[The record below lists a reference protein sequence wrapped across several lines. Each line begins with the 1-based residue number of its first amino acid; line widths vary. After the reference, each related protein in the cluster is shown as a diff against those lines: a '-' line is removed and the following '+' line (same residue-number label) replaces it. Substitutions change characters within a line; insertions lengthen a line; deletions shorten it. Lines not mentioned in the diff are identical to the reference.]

1 MNVNNI
7 CVNNEVLE
15 MREKNIGIVLAALLL
30 AFVGVNFAS
39 VNPKLQLVN
48 YSISEIPAQPGHAVN
63 LTLVF
68 KSLNWDNCA
77 GQTSIQLAVSYPLSI
92 DGPDT
97 HYLGDLCTSDPDSK
111 STTSFILPVDPLA
124 QAGTYQVLVASKY
137 QKTFETFSDS
147 NTLNVRVGGVPSF
160 TASIAASNPVDV
172 YPGDTAFVT
181 AVFQNNGSGTVS
193 SARVT
198 FDASDGI
205 EVKWAGQT
213 QEIGQILPRGS
224 SSATFQIE
232 ASKSLQPGL
241 YHLYATLDYVS
252 QDRTNGNASFVF
264 DIPIARKADFSVS
277 YGDGPL
283 LSGNDIPVKLVLSNT
298 GSEEARNIKAS
309 ISPVYP
315 FSSDGT
321 VRYID
326 SITPG
331 GSAELDYTIH
341 VDKDAIPGSGM
352 LTLLVNYQNP
362 DGRSLSDTADFS
374 ISVSK
379 KSLADSLAELWY
391 VWVALAV
398 AIVFFMARRRL
409 RRRRSD

>member
-1 MNVNNI
+1 MKEN
-7 CVNNEVLE
+7 
-15 MREKNIGIVLAALLL
+15 NIGIVLAALLL
-30 AFVGVNFAS
+30 VFVGVNFAS

-48 YSISEIPAQPGHAVN
+48 YSINEIPAQPGHAVN

-77 GQTSIQLAVSYPLSI
+77 TQTSIQLAVSYPLSI

-97 HYLGDLCTSDPDSK
+97 HYIGDLCTSDPDSK

-172 YPGDTAFVT
+172 YPGDKAFVT
-181 AVFQNNGSGTVS
+181 AVFQNNGSGTVN

-198 FDASDGI
+198 FTASDGI

-213 QEIGQILPRGS
+213 QELGQVPPRGG
-224 SSATFQIE
+224 SSATFEIE
-232 ASKSLQPGL
+232 ASKSLQPGM
-241 YHLYATLDYVS
+241 YHLYAALDYVS
-252 QDRTNGNASFVF
+252 QDRTNNNASFVF
-264 DIPIARKADFSVS
+264 NIPISKKADFSVS
-277 YGDGPL
+277 YGNGPL
-283 LSGNDIPVKLVLSNT
+283 LSGSDIPVKLVLYNT
-298 GSEEARNIKAS
+298 GSEEAKNIKAS

-321 VRYID
+321 VRYVD
-326 SITPG
+326 SIQSG
-331 GSAELDYTIH
+331 GSAELDYMIH
-341 VDKDAIPGSGM
+341 VDKDAIPGNEM
-352 LTLLVNYQNP
+352 LTLLVNYEKSNGQ
-362 DGRSLSDTADFS
+362 RVSDTADFS
-374 ISVSK
+374 LSISK
-379 KSLADSLAELWY
+379 KSLIDSLTELWY
-391 VWVALAV
+391 IWVFIVVILLASL
-398 AIVFFMARRRL
+398 L
-409 RRRRSD
+409 RRKAKKQSA

>member
-1 MNVNNI
+1 
-7 CVNNEVLE
+7 
-15 MREKNIGIVLAALLL
+15 MREKNIGIVLVALLL

-39 VNPKLQLVN
+39 VNPKLQLIN
-48 YSISEIPAQPGHAVN
+48 YSISEVPAQPGHAVN

-97 HYLGDLCTSDPDSK
+97 HYLGDLCASDPDSK

-124 QAGTYQVLVASKY
+124 QAGTYQVLAASKY

-147 NTLNVRVGGVPSF
+147 NTINVRVGGAPSF

-172 YPGDTAFVT
+172 YPGDIAFVT
-181 AVFQNNGSGTVS
+181 AVFQNNGSGTVN

-198 FDASDGI
+198 FSASDGI

-213 QEIGQILPRGS
+213 QELGQIPSRGG
-224 SSATFQIE
+224 SSATFEIE
-232 ASKSLQPGL
+232 PSKSLQPGT
-241 YHLYATLDYVS
+241 YHLYAVLDYVS

-264 DIPIARKADFSVS
+264 DIPIAKKADFSVS
-277 YGDGPL
+277 YGNGPL

-298 GSEEARNIKAS
+298 GSEEAKNIKAS

-321 VRYID
+321 VRYLD
-326 SITPG
+326 SILPG

-341 VDKDAIPGSGM
+341 VDKDAIPGNGM
-352 LTLLVNYQNP
+352 LTLLINYQNP

-391 VWVALAV
+391 VWVF
-398 AIVFFMARRRL
+398 IVVILLMSLFRRKTKKQ
-409 RRRRSD
+409 SA